1 MIRALFAQ
9 SSNLVYDFKRAGEGI
24 VYGAILNQGDEL
36 MFKKETTPSSALP
49 TLTAAPTGGSPT
61 KIETVIGPTAN
72 FKGAVQSDGGL
83 RIDGV
88 FEGSIQITGNLIVGE
103 NGKVIAD
110 VNAQNVSVAGALKGS
125 VKAAGRLEIL
135 SSGRVWGDIS
145 VASFLID
152 EGGFFRGQSIMPGE
166 PDMPLLEPPAPAYAP
181 EQVPANGQ

>member
-1 MIRALFAQ
+1 
-9 SSNLVYDFKRAGEGI
+9 
-24 VYGAILNQGDEL
+24 
-36 MFKKETTPSSALP
+36 MFRKETTSSSAALP
-49 TLTAAPTGGSPT
+49 TMTAAPSSGGGAT

-72 FKGAVQSDGGL
+72 FKGTVQSDGGL

-88 FEGSIQITGNLIVGE
+88 FEGGIQITGNLIVGE
-103 NGKVIAD
+103 SGKVIAE
-110 VNAQNVSVAGALKGS
+110 VNAQNVQVAGALKGS

-166 PDMPLLEPPAPAYAP
+166 PDMPLLESPAAP
-181 EQVPANGQ
+181 VANAVSG

>member
-1 MIRALFAQ
+1 MFGKEKTG
-9 SSNLVYDFKRAGEGI
+9 SSSTSLPTIAS
-24 VYGAILNQGDEL
+24 
-36 MFKKETTPSSALP
+36 TPS
-49 TLTAAPTGGSPT
+49 GGGGGAST

-72 FKGAVQSDGGL
+72 FKGTVQSDGGL

-88 FEGSIQITGNLIVGE
+88 FEGNIQIAGNLIIGE
-103 NGKVIAD
+103 SGKVIAE

-125 VKAAGRLEIL
+125 VKAVGRLEIL

-166 PDMPLLEPPAPAYAP
+166 ADMPMLDAPAAAA
-181 EQVPANGQ
+181 QVQPLDNGK

>member
-1 MIRALFAQ
+1 
-9 SSNLVYDFKRAGEGI
+9 
-24 VYGAILNQGDEL
+24 
-36 MFKKETTPSSALP
+36 MFRKETTSSSAALP
-49 TLTAAPTGGSPT
+49 TMTAAPSSGGGAT

-72 FKGAVQSDGGL
+72 FKGTVQSDGGL

-88 FEGSIQITGNLIVGE
+88 FEGGIQIAGNLIIGE
-103 NGKVIAD
+103 SGKVIAE
-110 VNAQNVSVAGALKGS
+110 VNAQNVQVAGALKGS

-166 PDMPLLEPPAPAYAP
+166 PDMPLLESPAAP
-181 EQVPANGQ
+181 VASAVSG

>member
-1 MIRALFAQ
+1 MFNKEKTAT
-9 SSNLVYDFKRAGEGI
+9 SSTSLPTIAS
-24 VYGAILNQGDEL
+24 
-36 MFKKETTPSSALP
+36 TPSGGGG
-49 TLTAAPTGGSPT
+49 AAS

-88 FEGSIQITGNLIVGE
+88 FEGSIQIAGNLIIGE
-103 NGKVIAD
+103 SGKVIAE
-110 VNAQNVSVAGALKGS
+110 VSAQNVSVAGALKGS

-166 PDMPLLEPPAPAYAP
+166 ADMPMLEAPIPTASTYSSS
-181 EQVPANGQ
+181 NGQ

>member
-1 MIRALFAQ
+1 MFSKEKTTT
-9 SSNLVYDFKRAGEGI
+9 SSTSLPTI
-24 VYGAILNQGDEL
+24 
-36 MFKKETTPSSALP
+36 TSTPSGGG
-49 TLTAAPTGGSPT
+49 AAA

-88 FEGSIQITGNLIVGE
+88 FEGSIQIAGNLIIGE
-103 NGKVIAD
+103 SGKVIAE
-110 VNAQNVSVAGALKGS
+110 VTAQNVSVAGALKGS

-166 PDMPLLEPPAPAYAP
+166 ADMPMLEPPAPTPAYSSS
-181 EQVPANGQ
+181 NGQ

>member
-1 MIRALFAQ
+1 MFGKEKTT
-9 SSNLVYDFKRAGEGI
+9 SSS
-24 VYGAILNQGDEL
+24 
-36 MFKKETTPSSALP
+36 TSLP
-49 TLTAAPTGGSPT
+49 TITSAPSGGGGAAT

-88 FEGSIQITGNLIVGE
+88 FEGSIQIAGNLIIGE
-103 NGKVIAD
+103 SGKVIAE
-110 VNAQNVSVAGALKGS
+110 VNAQNVSVAGALKGT

-166 PDMPLLEPPAPAYAP
+166 ADMPMLEAPAAT
-181 EQVPANGQ
+181 PAYSNGNGQ

>member
-1 MIRALFAQ
+1 MKF
-9 SSNLVYDFKRAGEGI
+9 G
-24 VYGAILNQGDEL
+24 
-36 MFKKETTPSSALP
+36 KETTPSSAALP
-49 TLTAAPTGGSPT
+49 TITAASGGGAT

-72 FKGAVQSDGGL
+72 FKGTVQSDGGL

-88 FEGSIQITGNLIVGE
+88 FEGGIQIAGNLIVGE
-103 NGKVIAD
+103 SGKVIAE
-110 VNAQNVSVAGALKGS
+110 VTAQNVQVAGALKGS

-166 PDMPLLEPPAPAYAP
+166 PDMPLLESPAAP
-181 EQVPANGQ
+181 VANAVSG

>member
-1 MIRALFAQ
+1 MFGKEKTAT
-9 SSNLVYDFKRAGEGI
+9 SSASL
-24 VYGAILNQGDEL
+24 
-36 MFKKETTPSSALP
+36 PSS
-49 TLTAAPTGGSPT
+49 TAAPSGGGAVA

-88 FEGSIQITGNLIVGE
+88 FEGSVQIAGNLIIGE
-103 NGKVIAD
+103 SGKVIAD
-110 VNAQNVSVAGALKGS
+110 VTAQNVSVAGALKGT

-166 PDMPLLEPPAPAYAP
+166 PDMPMLEAPAPATQSYTNG
-181 EQVPANGQ
+181 NGQ